1 MEAPSKDLLKKAF
14 DFDRKSQLELYRLC
28 YPVLIAVARRYRRN
42 EEDHITLVNN
52 AFIKII
58 QNLDRFDNLYF
69 YSWIKR
75 IMSNEII
82 DDYRRNKNYNQ
93 FFAQDATVET
103 NDYQLPEVEYE
114 WTDQQLKQL
123 LLSVPES
130 SRVVFNLFAFDGYS
144 HKEIGEML
152 GISEQTSKWH
162 VKMARK
168 KLKIALE
175 PELHEGRR

>member
-69 YSWIKR
+69 YSWTKR